1 MTEGVS
7 ENVKDLKIMGAQP
20 GIIEGICYD
29 SRRATPNC
37 AFVAIKGEAM
47 DGHDF
52 ILDAIR
58 HGATTVIAERRPAI
72 TIPSRVTFVLTND
85 SRAALAKMADYFYDS
100 PSTKLRVMGITGT
113 NGKTTTSYII
123 QSIMKHAEIK
133 CGRIGT
139 TGYDLLGT
147 SLDAIT
153 TTPESLDLQK
163 MMSMLVKT
171 GASHLALEVSSH
183 AIMQNRV
190 KNVSFRTAVFTNLTQ
205 DHLDYH
211 EDMEDYFSAKAGLF
225 TKLSPKIAII
235 NVDDPY
241 GKRIVDIT
249 KSEKITYGIEN
260 SADFMAE
267 DIRVGEKSVSMTI
280 KTPNGDVAITSL
292 LGGRYNVYNILA
304 ASAVAVSEGRSLEQI
319 KEGVESLKTV
329 PGRMERVDEGQP
341 FLAIVDYAH
350 TGDALKNVIKSA
362 RELTK
367 GKVITVFGCGGDRD
381 KGKRPLMGETAWKLS
396 DKIVVT
402 SDNPRTEK
410 PREIIEDILKGIKGK
425 DNPQGEMKVEI
436 DRKEAIRMAVMLAEH
451 GDLLLV
457 AGKGHEN
464 YQIIGTKKTHFDDKE
479 VLREA
484 INKRYG

>member
-7 ENVKDLKIMGAQP
+7 NRVKDLKIIGAKP

-29 SRRATPNC
+29 SRRVTPNC
-37 AFVAIKGEAM
+37 AFVAIKGETV

-52 ILDAIR
+52 IFDAIR
-58 HGATTVIAERRPAI
+58 HGATTIIAERKPASK
-72 TIPSRVTFVLTND
+72 IPSRVTFVLTND
-85 SRAALAKMADYFYDS
+85 SRAALAKMADYFYNS
-100 PSTKLRVMGITGT
+100 PSEKLNVIGITGT

-123 QSIMKHAEIK
+123 QSIMKQAEK
-133 CGRIGT
+133 PCGRIGT
-139 TGYDLLGT
+139 TGYDLLET
-147 SLDAIT
+147 SLDAVT

-163 MMSMLVKT
+163 MMSKLVKA

-183 AIMQNRV
+183 ALIQRRV
-190 KNVSFRTAVFTNLTQ
+190 NNVKFKTAVFTNLTQ

-211 EDMEDYFSAKAGLF
+211 ENMEDYFSAKAGLF
-225 TKLSPKIAII
+225 TRFAPKIAVI
-235 NVDDPY
+235 NIDDEY
-241 GKRIVDIT
+241 GRRIAETT
-249 KSEKITYGIEN
+249 KSEKITYGI
-260 SADFMAE
+260 STPADFMAE
-267 DIRVGEKSVSMTI
+267 DIRVETNSVSMTI
-280 KTPNGDVAITSL
+280 KTPEGNMEITSS

-304 ASAVAVSEGRSLEQI
+304 ASAVALSEGVPLDLI
-319 KEGVESLKTV
+319 KEGVENLKNV

-341 FLAIVDYAH
+341 FIAIVDFAH
-350 TGDALKNVIKSA
+350 TSDALKNVINSA

-381 KGKRPLMGETAWKLS
+381 KGKRPLMGESAWKLS

-410 PREIIEDILKGIKGK
+410 PREIIEDILKGIKEK
-425 DNPQGEMKVEI
+425 DNPQGEMKIEP
-436 DRKEAIRMAVMLAEH
+436 DRREAIRMAVMLAEH
-451 GDLLLV
+451 GDLVLV

-479 VLREA
+479 ELREA
-484 INKRYG
+484 IGKRYG